1 MKTDAGIPYI
11 PFQHIP
17 AKSPDVSPM
26 DYCAFGPLKRSLF
39 KRILT
44 TIDGLWK
51 VVEEEW
57 KSIPLEI
64 LRKALLSWKSRCR
77 LIVQKKG
84 YQLEHL
90 KKLTLH
96 FRH

>member
-1 MKTDAGIPYI
+1 MKTNTGIAYI
-11 PFQHIP
+11 TFQHIP

-26 DYCAFGPLKRSLF
+26 EYCAFGLLKRALS
-39 KRILT
+39 KRKPTT

-51 VVEEEW
+51 VAEEEW
-57 KSIPLEI
+57 KAIRLEI

-84 YQLEHL
+84 YQIEHL
-90 KKLTLH
+90 KK
-96 FRH
+96 

>member
-1 MKTDAGIPYI
+1 MKTHTVIAYI
-11 PFQHIP
+11 PFQHSP

-26 DYCAFGPLKRSLF
+26 DYCAFGLLKRALS
-39 KRILT
+39 KRKPT

-57 KSIPLEI
+57 KSMPLEI
-64 LRKALLSWKSRCR
+64 LRKALPSWKSRCR

-84 YQLEHL
+84 CHIEHL
-90 KKLTLH
+90 KQ
-96 FRH
+96 